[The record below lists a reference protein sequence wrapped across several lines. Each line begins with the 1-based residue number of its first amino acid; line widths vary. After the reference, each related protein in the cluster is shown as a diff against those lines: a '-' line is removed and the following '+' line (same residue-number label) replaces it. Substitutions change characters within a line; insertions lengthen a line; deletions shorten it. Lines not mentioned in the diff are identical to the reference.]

1 MKCPHC
7 GGLLRKDTFNNVTPR
22 AGQFIVIYGVPCCK
36 CMDCGTVLYRGHV
49 MQKLEKMVDDTPKTA
64 GKVVMLDYPD
74 SDMEVYNGH

>member
-7 GGLLRKDTFNNVTPR
+7 GGLLRNDTFNNDTPR
-22 AGQFIVIYGVPCCK
+22 DGQFIVIYGDPRCK
-36 CMDCGTVLYRGHV
+36 CNDCGTVLYRGHV

>member
-7 GGLLRKDTFNNVTPR
+7 GGLLKKDITNNVTPR
-22 AGQFIVIYGVPCCK
+22 DGQFIVICGVPCYK
-36 CMDCGTVLYRGHV
+36 CADCGTVLYMGDV
-49 MQKLEKMVDDTPKTA
+49 VQKMEKMVDDTPKTA